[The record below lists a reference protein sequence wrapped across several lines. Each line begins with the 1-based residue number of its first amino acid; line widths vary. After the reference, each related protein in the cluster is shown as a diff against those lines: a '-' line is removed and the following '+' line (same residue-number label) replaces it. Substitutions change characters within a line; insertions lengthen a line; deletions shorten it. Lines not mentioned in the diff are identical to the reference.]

1 MAVPAGRPL
10 AVVTSASRGVGYEL
24 AGQFA
29 KAGFDLIVAAEDD
42 GIAAAARALEGFGGQ
57 AIPAQVDLSSYDGV
71 ENLYLTIQ
79 SAASPVAAL
88 AINAQAGFGGDFVR
102 DSQMADELRLVSLNA
117 TGAVHLTKRVL
128 ADMLAHN
135 SGTVLFTLPVAG
147 PGLSNATYAAST
159 AFVRAFADALEREL
173 EDSSVTV
180 AAITPETGKIDA
192 LGDAVAS
199 YVPLVGSPGRT
210 MPVS

>member
-10 AVVTSASRGVGYEL
+10 AVVTSASSGVGYEL

-29 KAGFDLIVAAEDD
+29 KAGFDIIAAAEDD

-79 SAASPVAAL
+79 SAACPVAAL
-88 AINAQAGFGGDFVR
+88 AINAQAGLGGDFVR

-117 TGAVHLTKRVL
+117 TGTVHLTKRVL
-128 ADMLAHN
+128 ADMLAHD
-135 SGTVLFTLPVAG
+135 SGSVLFTLPAATPG
-147 PGLSNATYAAST
+147 PYNAVYIAST
-159 AFVRAFADALEREL
+159 AFLRTFAAELEREL

-180 AAITPETGKIDA
+180 AAISPAAGQVDA

-199 YVPLVGSPGRT
+199 YVPLAGSPGRT

>member
-10 AVVTSASRGVGYEL
+10 AVVTSASSGVGYEL

-57 AIPAQVDLSSYDGV
+57 AIPAQVDLSDYDGV

-79 SAASPVAAL
+79 AAACPVAAL
-88 AINAQAGFGGDFVR
+88 AINAQAGVGGDFVR
-102 DSQMADELRLVSLNA
+102 DNQMADELKLVSLNA
-117 TGAVHLTKRVL
+117 TGTVHLTKRVL
-128 ADMLAHN
+128 SGMLAHDN
-135 SGTVLFTLPVAG
+135 GSVLFTLPVTPSG
-147 PGLSNATYAAST
+147 PCNAIYAAST
-159 AFVRAFADALEREL
+159 AFLRAFAAELEREL
-173 EDSSVTV
+173 ADSAVTV
-180 AAITPETGKIDA
+180 TAITPAAGTADA

-199 YVPLVGSPGRT
+199 YVPVAGSPGRT

>member
-1 MAVPAGRPL
+1 MAVPAGKPL
-10 AVVTSASRGVGYEL
+10 AVVTNASSGIGYEL

-29 KAGFDLIVAAEDD
+29 KAGFDLVVAAEDD
-42 GIAAAARALEGFGGQ
+42 DIAAAARALEGFGGQ

-102 DSQMADELRLVSLNA
+102 DSQLADELRLVTLNA

-128 ADMLAHN
+128 ADMLAHDN
-135 SGTVLFTLPVAG
+135 GTVLFTLPIAG
-147 PGLSNATYAAST
+147 PGLCNATYTAST
-159 AFVRAFADALEREL
+159 SFLRTFAAELEREL

-180 AAITPETGKIDA
+180 AAISPAAGQLDA

-199 YVPLVGSPGRT
+199 YVPLAGSPGRT

>member
-10 AVVTSASRGVGYEL
+10 AVITSASGGVGYEL

-42 GIAAAARALEGFGGQ
+42 GIAAAARSLEGFGGQ
-57 AIPAQVDLSSYDGV
+57 AIPAQIDLSSYDGV

-79 SAASPVAAL
+79 GAACPVAAL

-102 DSQMADELRLVSLNA
+102 DSQLADELRLVSLNA

-128 ADMLAHN
+128 ADMLAHD
-135 SGTVLFTLPVAG
+135 SGSLLFILPEAG
-147 PGLSNATYAAST
+147 PGLCHATYTAST
-159 AFVRAFADALEREL
+159 AFLRAFAAELEREL
-173 EDSSVTV
+173 KDSSVTV
-180 AAITPETGKIDA
+180 AAITPAAGQLDA

-199 YVPLVGSPGRT
+199 YVPLAGSPGRT

>member
-1 MAVPAGRPL
+1 MAIPAGRPL
-10 AVVTSASRGVGYEL
+10 AVVTSASSGVGFEL

-29 KAGFDLIVAAEDD
+29 KEGFDLIVAAEDD
-42 GIAAAARALEGFGGQ
+42 DIATAARALEGFGGQ
-57 AIPAQVDLSSYDGV
+57 ASPAQVDLSSYDGV

-79 SAASPVAAL
+79 SAACPVAAL

-102 DSQMADELRLVSLNA
+102 DSQMADELRLVNHNA

-128 ADMLAHN
+128 ADMLAHDH
-135 SGTVLFTLPVAG
+135 GTVLFTLPITAPG
-147 PGLSNATYAAST
+147 PYNATYRAST
-159 AFVRAFADALEREL
+159 AFLRAFAAELEREL
-173 EDSSVTV
+173 EDSLVTV
-180 AAITPETGKIDA
+180 AAITPVAGDLDA

-199 YVPLVGSPGRT
+199 YVPLAGSPGRT

>member
-10 AVVTSASRGVGYEL
+10 AVVTSASSGIGYEL

-29 KAGFDLIVAAEDD
+29 RAGFDLIVTAEDD

-79 SAASPVAAL
+79 SAACPIAAL
-88 AINAQAGFGGDFVR
+88 AINAEAGFGGDFVR
-102 DSQMADELRLVSLNA
+102 DSQLADELRLVSLNA

-128 ADMLAHN
+128 ADMMAHDN
-135 SGTVLFTLPVAG
+135 GTVLFILPEAG
-147 PGLSNATYAAST
+147 PGLCNATYTAST
-159 AFVRAFADALEREL
+159 AFLRAFAAELEREL
-173 EDSSVTV
+173 ADSSITV
-180 AAITPETGKIDA
+180 GAITPAAGQLDTLSDA
-192 LGDAVAS
+192 LAS
-199 YVPLVGSPGRT
+199 YVPLAGSPGRT

>member
-10 AVVTSASRGVGYEL
+10 AVVTNASSGIGYEL

-29 KAGFDLIVAAEDD
+29 EAGFDLIIAAEDD

-57 AIPAQVDLSSYDGV
+57 AIPAQVDLSTYDGV
-71 ENLYLTIQ
+71 ENLYLIIQ
-79 SAASPVAAL
+79 SAACPVAAL

-117 TGAVHLTKRVL
+117 TGTVHLTKRVL
-128 ADMLAHN
+128 ADMLAHD
-135 SGTVLFTLPVAG
+135 SGRVLFTLPVAAPG
-147 PGLSNATYAAST
+147 PYHATYTAST
-159 AFVRAFADALEREL
+159 AFLRAFAAELDREL
-173 EDSSVTV
+173 EDSSITV
-180 AAITPETGKIDA
+180 AAVTATAGEADA
-192 LGDAVAS
+192 LRDAVAS
-199 YVPLVGSPGRT
+199 YVPLAGSPGRT